1 MSKNQNRQ
9 EPDINQDKPGPK
21 RIPNFMKYSGMAFQM
36 GVIIW
41 IGTFLGQKADAHF
54 QTERPYLA
62 AVGAFLG
69 LFVAFYLT
77 FKDLLRNK

>member
-1 MSKNQNRQ
+1 MPKKDNQ
-9 EPDINQDKPGPK
+9 EKPANNTPK
-21 RIPNFMKYSGMAFQM
+21 RIPNAMKYSGMAFQM

-54 QTERPYLA
+54 EMEGTYLA
-62 AVGAFLG
+62 ALGAFLG

-77 FKDLLRNK
+77 FKDLIQNK